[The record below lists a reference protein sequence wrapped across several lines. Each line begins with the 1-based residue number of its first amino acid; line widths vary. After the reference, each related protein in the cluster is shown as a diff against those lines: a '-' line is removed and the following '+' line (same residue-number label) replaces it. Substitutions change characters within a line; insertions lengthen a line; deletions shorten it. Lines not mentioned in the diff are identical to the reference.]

1 MDSVLQGAGLVAF
14 ALAATW
20 GLSLLVGRGVTRHG
34 LVGWVWQRASI
45 AGAVLTFGGF
55 ALALFGL
62 TQVGTPLGS
71 TLLLVGSVLGFV
83 GLWLLVPL
91 P

>member
-1 MDSVLQGAGLVAF
+1 MDGVLQGAGLIAF

-34 LVGWVWQRASI
+34 LAGWVWKRATV

-55 ALALFGL
+55 ALALLGL
-62 TQVGTPLGS
+62 TQVGSPTGS

-83 GLWLLVPL
+83 GLWLLVPI

>member
-1 MDSVLQGAGLVAF
+1 MDGVLQGAGLVVF

-34 LVGWVWQRASI
+34 LAGWVWKRASV

-91 P
+91 F